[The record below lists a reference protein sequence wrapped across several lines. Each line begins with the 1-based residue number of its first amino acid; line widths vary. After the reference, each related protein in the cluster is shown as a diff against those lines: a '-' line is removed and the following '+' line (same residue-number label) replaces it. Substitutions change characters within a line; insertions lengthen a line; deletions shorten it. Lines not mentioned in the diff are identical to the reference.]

1 MHQPPIQP
9 LESRRLLAADVSLVG
24 DTLTITG
31 TDGRDAVHVGLR
43 RVADGT
49 ESTVRDGGTLL
60 RFDDDALADAGLD
73 RDGGRAAQ
81 ALRVTRDSD
90 FRYDHADGTLTP
102 LSGEIVHRGRVSFN
116 GGDLV
121 VGGFTIAYDAARAA
135 GEASGY
141 FVSDTLGDAGVLFDL
156 GSVDATAGARFLR
169 LADADLLVAPELAA
183 TLGDA
188 SLVGAD
194 VGDAG
199 VFARS
204 IPDTIEQIVV
214 RTGRDAVATFDP
226 AAVANLDVTLGGGR
240 DRLAIGRLDLTGTL
254 TVDAGAGDDHVAVYT
269 SQFAGGAT
277 LVGGEGRD
285 RLVAL
290 RSSVVDDDADGFER
304 VFIA

>member
-9 LESRRLLAADVSLVG
+9 LEYRRLLAADVSLVG
-24 DTLTITG
+24 DTLTIAG

-60 RFDDDALADAGLD
+60 RFDDAALAAAGLD
-73 RDGGRAAQ
+73 RDGGRAAV
-81 ALRVTRDSD
+81 ALRATTDSD
-90 FRYDHADGTLTP
+90 FRYDHADGAVTP
-102 LSGEIVHRGRVSFN
+102 LGGEIVHRGRVSFN

-141 FVSDTLGDAGVLFDL
+141 FVSDTLGDGGVLFDL

-169 LADADLLVAPELAA
+169 LADADLLVAPEFAA

-188 SLVGAD
+188 SLAGAD

-204 IPDTIEQIVV
+204 TPDSVEQIVV
-214 RTGRDAVATFDP
+214 RSGREATTFDP
-226 AAVANLDVTLGGGR
+226 ADVANLDVTLGGGR
-240 DRLAIGRLDLTGTL
+240 DRLAIGRLDLTGAL
-254 TVDAGAGDDHVAVYT
+254 TVDAGDGDDYVAVYN

-290 RSSVVDDDADGFER
+290 RSSVVDDDAEGFER